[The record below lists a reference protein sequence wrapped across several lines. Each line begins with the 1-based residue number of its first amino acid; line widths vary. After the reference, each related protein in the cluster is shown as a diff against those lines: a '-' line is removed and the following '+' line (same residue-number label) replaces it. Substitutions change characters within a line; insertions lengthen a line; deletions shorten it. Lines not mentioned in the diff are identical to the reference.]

1 MLSSLKLPKVVLTF
15 ALMSSAFAYETL
27 EGLNQDFAVKKLEA
41 VQQYLKEKPQ
51 AADIEDAKDQCIYIM
66 LSLGKQTEAFPLLQE
81 KYEFLIKEPE
91 QNLKKIF
98 GEIVPILLEAY
109 SNSGKKQEAEA
120 FIEKAKIDF
129 ASHKLFAQIS
139 NALDRL
145 RASLNQP
152 AVGEAMDIKFTALD
166 NTVIDLSGMKNKVVL
181 VDFWATWCGP
191 CVQELP
197 NVKAAYE
204 KHHAEGFEII
214 GISLDQD
221 QNALKEFLT
230 AQQMNWPQHFD
241 GKGWENEFAKKFG
254 IASIPATFLIGKD
267 GTIVATN
274 LRGPALEQKVA
285 ELLKKG

>member
-1 MLSSLKLPKVVLTF
+1 
-15 ALMSSAFAYETL
+15 MSSAFAYENL
-27 EGLNQDFAVKKLEA
+27 EGLNQDFGVKQLEA
-41 VQQYLKEKPQ
+41 LQQYMTEKPQ

-66 LSLGKQTEAFPLLQE
+66 LSLGKKAEVFPLLQE

-98 GEIVPILLEAY
+98 GEIVPLLLEMY
-109 SNSGKKQEAEA
+109 SSSGKKQEGEA
-120 FIEKAKIDF
+120 FIEKAKTDF
-129 ASHKLFAQIS
+129 APHKSFAQIS

-152 AVGEAMDIKFTALD
+152 AVGDRMDIKCTALD
-166 NTVIDLSGMKNKVVL
+166 EIKIDLSEMKNKVVL

-197 NVKAAYE
+197 HVKAAYE
-204 KHHAEGFEII
+204 KYHAEGFEII

-221 QNALKEFLT
+221 QNALKEFLK
-230 AQQMNWPQHFD
+230 AQQINWPQHFD
-241 GKGWENEFAKKFG
+241 GKAWENEFAKKFG

-267 GTIVATN
+267 GTVAAKN
-274 LRGPALEQKVA
+274 LRGPALEQTVA
-285 ELLKKG
+285 ELLKKESTPA